1 MDCKLQTIR
10 HHSAMMTDLPPN
22 RIPHPAAWRGS
33 ELAHTPERW
42 IWTLRET
49 DIAELEAAAHHYL
62 ARNETISEIVPDAFP
77 LPELGPKL
85 TQLRE
90 TLLHGIGFQMLRGI
104 PVERYDMRMAAAIF
118 CGIGGYLGKARS
130 QNAKG
135 HLLGHVT
142 DVGADLNNPKTRIYQ
157 TTKRQTFHTDSTDVV
172 GLLCLRDAMKG
183 GDSLLVST
191 VTLYNEMQSRHP
203 DLAPLL
209 FQPVAT
215 DRRGE
220 VPEGM
225 KPWFEIPVLNW
236 HEGHLTGLYQRTYI
250 DSAERLPD
258 APRLSDSHRA
268 ALDAWD
274 ALSNDPELHL
284 KMRLQPG
291 DMQFVYNHHLLHDRT
306 GFTDWPDPTQRRHL
320 LRLWLSLPGDRALPP
335 VFAQRY
341 GNIDVGNR
349 GGIVV
354 RDTRLHVSLQ
364 P

>member
-1 MDCKLQTIR
+1 M
-10 HHSAMMTDLPPN
+10 PPN
-22 RIPHPAAWRGS
+22 CIEHPAAWRGVDIVNR
-33 ELAHTPERW
+33 TDRW
-42 IWTLRET
+42 IWELKSSE
-49 DIAELEAAAHHYL
+49 AEELEAAACSYL
-62 ARNETISEIVPDAFP
+62 DRHPTIQAMTPDDFP
-77 LPELGPKL
+77 LPGLGPKL
-85 TQLRE
+85 NAMRD
-90 TLLHGIGFQMLRGI
+90 TLLHGIGFQLLRGL
-104 PVERYDMRMAAAIF
+104 PVERYEMRMAAAIF
-118 CGIGGYLGKARS
+118 CGIGAHLGIARS

-172 GLLCLRDAMKG
+172 GLLCLREAMEG

-191 VTLYNEMQSRHP
+191 ITLYNEMQARNP

-209 FQPVAT
+209 FEPLAT

-220 VPEGM
+220 VPDGM
-225 KPWFEIPVLNW
+225 EPWFEIPVLNW
-236 HEGHLTGLYQRTYI
+236 HMGKLTGLYQRTYI

-258 APRLSDSHRA
+258 APRLSDKHRA

-274 ALSNDPELHL
+274 ALTNDPDLHL

-306 GFTDWPDPTQRRHL
+306 GFTDWPDAEKRRHL
-320 LRLWLSLPGDRALPP
+320 LRLWLAIPGDRELPP

-341 GNIDVGNR
+341 GSIEVGNR

-354 RDTRLHVSLQ
+354 QNTKLHVSLT